1 MFIPESNTIILVSST
16 CFNSLL
22 PIIIDQGFPILIS
35 SDPNHT
41 KILINLRND
50 GLNKLKKI
58 FKLQNRQECVQC
70 QSPREESSLQCFLN
84 LSTI

>member
-1 MFIPESNTIILVSST
+1 MYIPESNTIILVSST

-22 PIIIDQGFPILIS
+22 PITIDQGFPVLIS
-35 SDPNHT
+35 NDANHT

-58 FKLQNRQECVQC
+58 F
-70 QSPREESSLQCFLN
+70 
-84 LSTI
+84 